1 MSGYPHSIRLA
12 LSDLK
17 ILVFL
22 RRVTISLFAVLFV
35 WGFAAAGAA
44 VDAPARL
51 VVGSELDFPPFALSK
66 GGTGDGF
73 TVELWRAV
81 AKEAQLDS
89 ILRIAPFHEILQDF
103 KNRKIDLLINLAES
117 AARREFAD
125 FSVPHVTMHGAIF
138 VRKGDGRI
146 QTESDLT
153 GKSLIVID
161 ADLAQDYARARG
173 WTRLVPVRTAA
184 DGLKMLASGG
194 HDAMLLGKLVGLN
207 TLRDLQ
213 IKNVRPA
220 GGPLGFSQRFAFAVH
235 KGDAT
240 LLARINDALASV
252 RASGQYDAIYEKWF
266 GSLDPPPLELTRY
279 RWYIIAAVAV
289 LGLVL
294 LAYAWERRL
303 RYRLDHSISLLNA
316 AFESAA
322 DGILVVDRHNKTTYF
337 NQQFLKMWEM
347 PPILAETQ
355 DYSKLLQFARDQLVE
370 PDAFLAKVDAIYG
383 EPEAE
388 SYDELILRDGR
399 VFERYSRPQLL
410 GTTVVGRVWSFRD
423 VTERNRTEE
432 QIKTSLKEK
441 EVMLKEI
448 HHRVKNNLQIISS
461 LLYLQSTAVKDEET
475 REVFRESRERVR
487 SMALVHEQLYRSERL
502 NAIDLGKHLTAL
514 ASNVAKGYGDAKRRV
529 HMKMH
534 LASMQLDLD
543 RAIPVSLIFN
553 ELLSNAF
560 KHAFPGDRRGRVTV
574 ELSMGGTDGWILRVS
589 DDGVGLP
596 PQFNWEMSPTLGLKI
611 VRNLTDQIHGTI
623 EIQPG
628 PGASFQV
635 WLPAQKARSEGT
647 FL

>member
-1 MSGYPHSIRLA
+1 MPGYRHRIGLA
-12 LSDLK
+12 RSDLK
-17 ILVFL
+17 ILVML
-22 RRVTISLFAVLFV
+22 RRLTIPIFAVLLV
-35 WGFAAAGAA
+35 WGFAAANAA
-44 VDAPARL
+44 VDAPARV
-51 VVGSELDFPPFALSK
+51 VVGSELDFPPFALSN

-81 AKEAQLDS
+81 AKEAALDS
-89 ILRIAPFHEILQDF
+89 VLRIAPFHEILQDF
-103 KNRKIDLLINLAES
+103 KNRKINVLINLAES
-117 AARREFAD
+117 ATRREFAD
-125 FSVPHVTMHGAIF
+125 FSVPHVTMRGAIF

-146 QTESDLT
+146 RTESDLA
-153 GKSLIVID
+153 GKALIVLN

-173 WTRLVPVRTAA
+173 WTQLVPVSTAA
-184 DGLKMLASGG
+184 DGLKMLASGR

-207 TLRDLQ
+207 TLRELQ
-213 IKNVRPA
+213 IKNVRPV

-240 LLARINDALASV
+240 LLAKINDALASV
-252 RASGQYDAIYEKWF
+252 RASGQYDDIYEKWF

-303 RYRLDHSISLLNA
+303 RYRLNHSISLLNA

-322 DGILVVDRHNKTTYF
+322 DGILVVNRHNKTTYF
-337 NQQFLKMWEM
+337 NQQFLKMWEV
-347 PPILAETQ
+347 PPALADTR
-355 DYSKLLQFARDQLVE
+355 DYPKLLQFARNQLAE
-370 PDAFLAKVDAIYG
+370 PDTFLAKVDAIYSQ
-383 EPEAE
+383 PEAE
-388 SYDELILRDGR
+388 SFDELTLRDGR
-399 VFERYSRPQLL
+399 VFERYSRPQFL
-410 GTTVVGRVWSFRD
+410 GNTVVGRVWSFRD

-502 NAIDLGKHLTAL
+502 NAVDLGEHLTAL
-514 ASNVAKGYGDAKRRV
+514 AGNVARGYGDAKRRV
-529 HMKMH
+529 RMKMH
-534 LASMQLDLD
+534 LATMQLDLD

-553 ELLSNAF
+553 ELLSNVY
-560 KHAFPGDRRGRVTV
+560 KHAFPGDRRGMVKV
-574 ELSMGGTDGWILRVS
+574 ELSMAGPDGWILRVS

-611 VRNLTDQIHGTI
+611 VRNLTEQVHGKI
-623 EIQPG
+623 EVRPG

-635 WLPAQKARSEGT
+635 WLPAQKTRSEAI